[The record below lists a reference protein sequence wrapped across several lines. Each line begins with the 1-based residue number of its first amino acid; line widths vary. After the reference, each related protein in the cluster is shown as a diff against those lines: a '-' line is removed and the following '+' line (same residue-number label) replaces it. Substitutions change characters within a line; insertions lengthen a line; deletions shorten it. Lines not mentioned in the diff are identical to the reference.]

1 MIFAAPAADVAR
13 LLIGASLFV
22 EGVGGIIVETEA
34 YDQRDP
40 ASHSYSGQTPRNAV
54 MFGAPGHA
62 YVYRSYGLHWCL
74 NFVCMPLG
82 HAAAVLVRALEPT
95 AGIER
100 MRERRRL
107 EDSRLLCSG
116 PGRLTQALGVS
127 SDLNGRR
134 LDAPPFQIVPRRHQ
148 PKMVTGA
155 RIGISKACEV
165 PWRFSLAGS
174 QFLSEPLTGPSLGP
188 RHKHQQSV

>member
-95 AGIER
+95 AGIAR
-100 MRERRRL
+100 MRERRGARW
-107 EDSRLLCSG
+107 R
-116 PGRLTQALGVS
+116 QAPVAPARPASAADDGA
-127 SDLNGRR
+127 GRR
-134 LDAPPFQIVPRRHQ
+134 P
-148 PKMVTGA
+148 TSG
-155 RIGISKACEV
+155 G
-165 PWRFSLAGS
+165 AGS
-174 QFLSEPLTGPSLGP
+174 QFRRAWASIRSSKNNASKT
-188 RHKHQQSV
+188 